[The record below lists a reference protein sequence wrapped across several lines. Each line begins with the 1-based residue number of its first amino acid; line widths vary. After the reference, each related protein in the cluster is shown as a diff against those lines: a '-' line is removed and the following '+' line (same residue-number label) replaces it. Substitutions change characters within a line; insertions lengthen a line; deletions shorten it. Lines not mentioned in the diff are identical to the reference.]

1 MGGGPRSAVLMGA
14 GALLAAAAI
23 GTAPGVI
30 GRLFGNLVS
39 YRDGVGFGRRSFP
52 LESDSGNSMRM
63 KLVL

>member
-1 MGGGPRSAVLMGA
+1 MGA

-52 LESDSGNSMRM
+52 LESDLGNSMRM